1 MFLWGSKKAET
12 KTSTARI
19 EDNNTTYNMTEEN
32 MYVVDSESEHE
43 AYKTMPHSYKEAAE
57 KI

>member
-1 MFLWGSKKAET
+1 
-12 KTSTARI
+12 
-19 EDNNTTYNMTEEN
+19 MTEEN